1 MYNVKIDPMPIEE
14 SIQEMEGKI
23 SLLDN
28 TRFVLSCILT
38 AAYSLA
44 WLGFLT
50 HVIISSGGF

>member
-1 MYNVKIDPMPIEE
+1 MPIEE

-50 HVIISSGGF
+50 HVIVSSGGF